1 MEKDSSDVFLNS
13 AYAILLAKKG
23 DKTGA
28 LKKIEFCEKSG
39 FKASHLHHAVYN
51 LAVAYALLGDYQKS
65 VDNLTWA
72 ADNGY
77 PNYTFFRDDPLL
89 ISLHQFVPYIELL
102 KKLKI
107 NWEKYRQIAKE

>member
-1 MEKDSSDVFLNS
+1 
-13 AYAILLAKKG
+13 LLAKKG

-28 LKKIEFCEKSG
+28 LKEIEFCEKSN
-39 FKASHLHHAVYN
+39 FNASHLHHAVYN

-65 VDNLTWA
+65 VDNLTWV

-89 ISLHQFVPYIELL
+89 ISLHQFPPYNELM
-102 KKLKI
+102 KKLKVS
-107 NWEKYRQIAKE
+107 WEKYRQIANE